1 MVAALFDARYGV
13 LVHEFKSPLK
23 FDKTVQDY
31 CKTLVVQGDWCFYN
45 N

>member
-13 LVHEFKSPLK
+13 LVHEWTFKSPLK

-31 CKTLVVQGDWCFYN
+31 CKTLVVQGD
-45 N
+45 